1 MNATYLPLHGFLPA
15 IQNLGS
21 DYRLARSFWLA
32 SLVLILY
39 DFILTV
45 GDEIL
50 YMWRGRFVWTRMLFW
65 LNRYW
70 PLLNL
75 VFDNIT
81 LATTNVT
88 DVPFCTFWWRWF
100 MYATIISR
108 ISISGILILRLY
120 VIYRCNRKLLLI
132 LCTLFAAELSIEC
145 VLLVKIFNNL
155 KPFPDFLLIS
165 AVTQQVTGCIPG
177 SIASY
182 AWAYWIPVLIF
193 ESVLFTLS
201 LAMSIK
207 QSLSDK
213 SSPYLM
219 RVLLRDSVI
228 YFGGALGSILMN
240 FVVWGLHAASLFLAF
255 LPVVIVANSI
265 LGSRLM
271 LHIQKASRRRQRV
284 QQQAQELELAPYRGT
299 EVIMIDS
306 RSLAHL
312 TQGAGDEV
320 IDKDIVEVEE
330 YCNGAPMP
338 VPLFPPRRWR
348 SSTISTETIDGD
360 PEVSRRPEDACYS
373 MNLQWETR
381 TV

>member
-1 MNATYLPLHGFLPA
+1 
-15 IQNLGS
+15 
-21 DYRLARSFWLA
+21 
-32 SLVLILY
+32 
-39 DFILTV
+39 
-45 GDEIL
+45 
-50 YMWRGRFVWTRMLFW
+50 
-65 LNRYW
+65 
-70 PLLNL
+70 
-75 VFDNIT
+75 
-81 LATTNVT
+81 
-88 DVPFCTFWWRWF
+88 
-100 MYATIISR
+100 
-108 ISISGILILRLY
+108 
-120 VIYRCNRKLLLI
+120 
-132 LCTLFAAELSIEC
+132 
-145 VLLVKIFNNL
+145 
-155 KPFPDFLLIS
+155 
-165 AVTQQVTGCIPG
+165 
-177 SIASY
+177 
-182 AWAYWIPVLIF
+182 
-193 ESVLFTLS
+193 
-201 LAMSIK
+201 MSIK

-219 RVLLRDSVI
+219 KVLLRDSVI